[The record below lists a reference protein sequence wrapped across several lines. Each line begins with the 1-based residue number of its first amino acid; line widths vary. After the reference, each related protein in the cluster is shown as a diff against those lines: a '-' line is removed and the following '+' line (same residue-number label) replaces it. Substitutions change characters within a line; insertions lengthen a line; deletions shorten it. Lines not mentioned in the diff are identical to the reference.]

1 MKKYIARWFQD
12 HSGRYLSLEE
22 SDKSVIL
29 IKAVD
34 KETAIL
40 SAMEKEQEDS
50 EIPFSDRVLVTE
62 IK

>member
-12 HSGRYLSLEE
+12 VNGRYLSIDE
-22 SDKSVIL
+22 SDKSITL

-40 SAMEKEQEDS
+40 SASEKEQEDS
-50 EIPFSDRVLVTE
+50 EIPFNDRVLVTE